1 MRDLILISGAEK
13 RQKKGEISTVGLV
26 KSPT

>member
-13 RQKKGEISTVGLV
+13 RREKGEISTVGLV